1 MLVLKTKRKNK
12 MKGGGAFKNLHIIF
26 GRLSWEYPL
35 MERKLGNI
43 ENFVKINKVFEQSLY
58 VLNLIQIIYGFL

>member
-1 MLVLKTKRKNK
+1 MLVFKTKRKNK

-35 MERKLGNI
+35 IERKLGNI
-43 ENFVKINKVFEQSLY
+43 ENFVEIN
-58 VLNLIQIIYGFL
+58 